1 MEIAS
6 LYFLRRVIHVYLLVP
21 DMLHSVSVAIGYIIM
36 KILMFIAYNCQNN
49 NNIYLKFLNLF

>member
-49 NNIYLKFLNLF
+49 NNIYLQFLNLF